1 MKYLFILLILV
12 LLILII
18 NYYMIEKYNTIYINR
33 NNYNDIVV
41 VIEKT
46 LFSVTVSRINQ
57 DPEKMDMIYFLLNYT
72 TNV

>member
-18 NYYMIEKYNTIYINR
+18 NYCMIEKYNTIYINR
-33 NNYNDIVV
+33 NNYNDMVV